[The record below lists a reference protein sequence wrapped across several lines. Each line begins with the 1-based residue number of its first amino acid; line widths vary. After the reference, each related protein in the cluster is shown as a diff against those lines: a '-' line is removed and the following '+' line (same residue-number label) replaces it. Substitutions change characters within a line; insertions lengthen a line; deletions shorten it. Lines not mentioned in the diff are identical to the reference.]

1 MSDKS
6 IRRVVGGASVLALS
20 AGFAAT
26 VGAGVAG
33 AAPASVTWDDGSE
46 RITRTISDVNPA
58 EGDIITSTTQFDRTG
73 GVVEYIYEV
82 KDVHPTCLTYVDG
95 SAKVDG
101 SPRGLDSQGA
111 DFAKV
116 KGSSIEW
123 PLYPHISPNL
133 RTFEFSYKVG
143 ANCDRN
149 VPLMTTVH
157 YGGSL
162 GSGTYQNKGPAVSVK
177 INTSTTALTAPA
189 DVQVGQSVPLKA
201 TVTGGAEGN
210 PVEFFDGGAK
220 LGEAPLNGAGEAT
233 FNWTPTTRGA
243 HGLSAK
249 FLATPRAEGS
259 QSSVQTVQVAQAD
272 AVSSTVLAPIS
283 GAEVGRSTVLR
294 ATVSPAGAGGTVA
307 FKDGAATLADVPVD
321 ANGVAI
327 YTWVPSTAGSHSIA
341 ATFSGRSGVT
351 GSTANA
357 TVTVAA
363 APAGNTNSTT
373 VLTLGGAPK
382 VGAAQT
388 ISAQV
393 TPGDAGGTVT
403 FKDGDIVIGT
413 AQVNAGGQASLSWT
427 PANEGQRV
435 ITAEYSGAGT
445 VNASADQ
452 ESVVVTG
459 TGGGTPGGAGSLGS
473 IFGS

>member
-6 IRRVVGGASVLALS
+6 IRRVVGGAGVLALS

-33 AAPASVTWDDGSE
+33 AAPASVTWDDGNE

-58 EGDIITSTTQFDRTG
+58 EGDVITSTTKFDRTG
-73 GVVEYIYEV
+73 GVVEYIQQV
-82 KDVHPTCLTYVDG
+82 KDVHPTCLTFVEG

-101 SPRGLDSQGA
+101 SPRGLDSQGPE
-111 DFAKV
+111 FAKV
-116 KGSSIEW
+116 AGSW
-123 PLYPHISPNL
+123 ALYPHIEPNV

-143 ANCDRN
+143 ADCARG
-149 VPLMTTVH
+149 VPLATTTH
-157 YGGSL
+157 YNGTL
-162 GSGTYQNKGPAVSVK
+162 GEGVYQDKGPAVTVR
-177 INTSTTALTAPA
+177 INTSTTALATPS

-210 PVEFFDGGAK
+210 NVEFYDGAVKIGDA
-220 LGEAPLNGAGEAT
+220 ALNGAGEAT

-259 QSSVQTVQVAQAD
+259 QSPVQTVQVSQAD
-272 AVSSTVLAPIS
+272 AVSSTVLAPVS
-283 GAEVGRSTVLR
+283 GAEVGRSTVLK

-321 ANGVAI
+321 ANGVAT
-327 YTWVPSTAGSHSIA
+327 YTWVPSTAGSRTIA

-351 GSTANA
+351 GSTTTA
-357 TVTVAA
+357 TVTVAE
-363 APAGNTNSTT
+363 APVGNTNSTT

-382 VGAAQT
+382 VGVAQT
-388 ISAQV
+388 VSAQV
-393 TPGDAGGTVT
+393 TPGNAGGTVT

-413 AQVNAGGQASLSWT
+413 SPVNESGQASLTWT

-452 ESVVVTG
+452 ESVVVAP
-459 TGGGTPGGAGSLGS
+459 GGGVGTPGGAGSLGS